1 MTAALV
7 LSEQA
12 GVRAGEP
19 ASYPALVAVP
29 VAFAAMVMISLA
41 TPCRVPG
48 GVGRMMATMHVP
60 EPHAGPPD
68 CRSSQHGDRSSH

>member
-1 MTAALV
+1 

-29 VAFAAMVMISLA
+29 VAFAVMVMMSLV
-41 TPCRVPG
+41 TPGRVPS
-48 GVGRMMATMHVP
+48 GVGRMMARMHVP
-60 EPHAGPPD
+60 EPGAGPPD
-68 CRSSQHGDRSSH
+68 RRSSQPGDRSSH